1 MSLTPRP
8 FCRLQEQLVLDC
20 LATFE
25 PPARPEPDP
34 VSASSRDLAA
44 APVRQSSNLLRRLQG
59 VASRDKGTT
68 AAAAAATA
76 CPAAATAA
84 PAAAS
89 SSLRGRVAAG
99 RAGAVRGEREED
111 AGGVPS
117 AEPSAAL
124 LTTSGSV
131 RSRGGS
137 AAGPGPDYRSKVS
150 HAACRPSSCWLL
162 SLSVCPVVL
171 IPTRPHPLI
180 PGFLRRRN

>member
-1 MSLTPRP
+1 M
-8 FCRLQEQLVLDC
+8 LDC

-25 PPARPEPDP
+25 PPARPEPDQ
-34 VSASSRDLAA
+34 VTSSSRDLAA

-59 VASRDKGTT
+59 VASRDKGTA

-99 RAGAVRGEREED
+99 RAGAGRGEREED
-111 AGGVPS
+111 GGGTS
-117 AEPSAAL
+117 SSDTGAAL
-124 LTTSGSV
+124 LTTTGSV

-137 AAGPGPDYRSKVS
+137 AAGPGPDYRSKVRS
-150 HAACRPSSCWLL
+150 ML
-162 SLSVCPVVL
+162 CPAGL
-171 IPTRPHPLI
+171 D
-180 PGFLRRRN
+180 

>member
-1 MSLTPRP
+1 M
-8 FCRLQEQLVLDC
+8 LDY

-34 VSASSRDLAA
+34 VTSSSRDLAA

-68 AAAAAATA
+68 AAAAAAATA

-89 SSLRGRVAAG
+89 SSLRGRVGAG
-99 RAGAVRGEREED
+99 RAGAMRGEREED

-117 AEPSAAL
+117 AEPNAAL

-137 AAGPGPDYRSKVS
+137 ATGPGPDYRSKVS
-150 HAACRPSSCWLL
+150 IGAAACPFLALFTSVRHCQETAASS
-162 SLSVCPVVL
+162 SPDA
-171 IPTRPHPLI
+171 
-180 PGFLRRRN
+180 

>member
-1 MSLTPRP
+1 M
-8 FCRLQEQLVLDC
+8 LDC

-34 VSASSRDLAA
+34 VTSSSRDLAP

-59 VASRDKGTT
+59 VASRDKGT
-68 AAAAAATA
+68 AAAAAASTV

-89 SSLRGRVAAG
+89 SSLRGRVAGG
-99 RAGAVRGEREED
+99 RAGAGRSEREED
-111 AGGVPS
+111 AGGVS
-117 AEPSAAL
+117 STETGAAL

-137 AAGPGPDYRSKVS
+137 AAGPGPDYRSKVG
-150 HAACRPSSCWLL
+150 AAPRCFA
-162 SLSVCPVVL
+162 VL
-171 IPTRPHPLI
+171 CCAM
-180 PGFLRRRN
+180 